1 VRSFIV
7 GTVVTAI
14 ALYILVEYIPGFVS
28 YDGDLIGLLV
38 IAAIFGVVNGY
49 MGPIVRLLALPISFM
64 TMGLVGFVING
75 ALLLLTALIAD
86 GLGFAFTVGDFP
98 PDFTADTIVGAVVG
112 AIVLSVISTII
123 GLVVHD

>member
-1 VRSFIV
+1 MRSFIV

-28 YDGDLIGLLV
+28 YDGDLVGLLV

-49 MGPIVRLLALPISFM
+49 MGPIVRALALPISFM

-98 PDFTADTIVGAVVG
+98 PDFTADTIVGAIVG

-123 GLVVHD
+123 GLVVRD

>member
-1 VRSFIV
+1 VRSFII

-38 IAAIFGVVNGY
+38 IAAIFGVVNGFI
-49 MGPIVRLLALPISFM
+49 GPIVRLLALPISFM

-86 GLGFAFTVGDFP
+86 GLGFDFTVGDFP

-112 AIVLSVISTII
+112 AVVLSLISTII
-123 GLVVHD
+123 GLVVRD

>member
-1 VRSFIV
+1 MRSFII

-38 IAAIFGVVNGY
+38 IAAIFGVVNGFI
-49 MGPIVRLLALPISFM
+49 GPIVRLLALPISFM

-98 PDFTADTIVGAVVG
+98 PDFTADTIVGAIVG
-112 AIVLSVISTII
+112 AVVLSVISTII